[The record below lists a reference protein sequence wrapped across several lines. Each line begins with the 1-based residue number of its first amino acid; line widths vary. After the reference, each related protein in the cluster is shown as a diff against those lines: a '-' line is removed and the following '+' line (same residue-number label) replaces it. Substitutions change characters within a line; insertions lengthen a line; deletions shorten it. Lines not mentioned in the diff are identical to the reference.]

1 MENTPQGCRV
11 SGTFT
16 SEIISSVEVLKTALA
31 PISRGVLLFDLEA
44 LDRWYGVNDALGR
57 EVESINGMTSKLVV
71 GYLPNPAN

>member
-44 LDRWYGVNDALGR
+44 LDRWYAVNDALGR

>member
-1 MENTPQGCRV
+1 M

-16 SEIISSVEVLKTALA
+16 YEIISSVEVLKTALA
-31 PISRGVLLFDLEA
+31 PISRGVLWCDLEA

-57 EVESINGMTSKLVV
+57 EVESITGMTSKLVV